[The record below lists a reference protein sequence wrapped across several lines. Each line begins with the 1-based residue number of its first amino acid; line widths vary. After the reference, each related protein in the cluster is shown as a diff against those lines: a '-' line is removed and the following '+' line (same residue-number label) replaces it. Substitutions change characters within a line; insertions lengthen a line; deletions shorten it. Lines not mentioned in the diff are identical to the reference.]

1 MFTNEDEWKSY
12 TCIINESMARLLGIT
27 DLAEAYVQPAKR
39 LWWSG
44 MPEHREEMNTNPP
57 YRVVGIIKDFK
68 TGHPITPTLPIYFTP
83 EADEFDRDPLVFYAS
98 YPEGRRAEVVDFL
111 VKLHAEVGNGEL
123 KYSFI
128 EDELATVFDDD
139 RRTVHIYTT
148 FSVVAIVIS
157 CLGLLGLSL
166 FDIQRRR
173 REIALRKVHGATVH
187 QIFGLL
193 MNRYVAIM
201 AVAFAV
207 SIPLALWLIH
217 LYTADFASRAPITVW
232 LFVAAALLTGGI
244 SIGALY
250 VQVRRAAHIPPAEAM
265 KRE

>member
-1 MFTNEDEWKSY
+1 M
-12 TCIINESMARLLGIT
+12 
-27 DLAEAYVQPAKR
+27 
-39 LWWSG
+39 
-44 MPEHREEMNTNPP
+44 
-57 YRVVGIIKDFK
+57 
-68 TGHPITPTLPIYFTP
+68 
-83 EADEFDRDPLVFYAS
+83 
-98 YPEGRRAEVVDFL
+98 VDFL

-201 AVAFAV
+201 AAAFAV
-207 SIPLALWLIH
+207 SIPLTLWLIH
-217 LYTADFASRAPITVW
+217 LYTADFATCAPITVW
-232 LFVAAALLTGGI
+232 LFLAAALLTGGI

>member
-1 MFTNEDEWKSY
+1 M
-12 TCIINESMARLLGIT
+12 
-27 DLAEAYVQPAKR
+27 Q
-39 LWWSG
+39 
-44 MPEHREEMNTNPP
+44 EEMKTNPP

-68 TGHPITPTLPIYFTP
+68 TGHPTSPTRPLFFTP
-83 EADEFDRDPLVFYAS
+83 DMDGFSSPPFVLYAS

-232 LFVAAALLTGGI
+232 LFLAAALLTGGI